1 MLPSLS
7 QIIDVLKNSS
17 TPIDMEMGLSLWLKD
32 LDSFIVGLLFQRL
45 DKELYATYY
54 EKGWRID
61 RIESRTIQFIF
72 GEVRF
77 ERRRLRK
84 KGEKSS
90 GERERGR

>member
-7 QIIDVLKNSS
+7 QVVDVLKNSS
-17 TPIDMEMGLSLWLKD
+17 TPINMEMGLSLWLKD

-61 RIESRTIQFIF
+61 RIES
-72 GEVRF
+72 
-77 ERRRLRK
+77 
-84 KGEKSS
+84 
-90 GERERGR
+90 